1 MIAAKVKLDKIRLDG
16 GTQMRKDL
24 DMQMI
29 YNYKEAMENG
39 DVFPKL
45 HTVFDGE
52 FHWLVDGFHRY
63 HAYKLL
69 NQKEVDVHYEMGSKL
84 EAQVIAFGVN
94 GDHGKQRTNIE
105 KHDIVLA
112 ASIHELTK
120 NKSDRELAKI
130 CKVSAPF
137 VASVRNPEVKER
149 QNQQRKKSSRKKLAE
164 NNNPNDNRGVI
175 GLHPGSDSFEPV
187 SEIFAPDDDELRANE
202 LAEKA
207 DRELLNKLLDASEP
221 LAVAYEE
228 IKKLTLLNAQ
238 QETRIAALQREK
250 NEAIADAKRAQAQ
263 LDKLRKEKK

>member
-16 GTQMRKDL
+16 GTQMRKNL
-24 DMQMI
+24 NMQMI
-29 YNYKEAMENG
+29 YSYKEAMENG
-39 DVFPKL
+39 DIFPKL
-45 HTVFDGE
+45 HTVFDGKT
-52 FHWLVDGFHRY
+52 HWLVDGFHRY

-69 NQKEVDVHYEMGSKL
+69 NEKEVDVHYEMGNQL

-94 GDHGKQRTNIE
+94 GKHGKQRTNAE
-105 KHDIVLA
+105 KHDIVSA
-112 ASIHELTK
+112 ALIHELTK
-120 NKSDRELAKI
+120 DKSDREIARI
-130 CKVSAPF
+130 CQVSAPF

-149 QNQQRKKSSRKKLAE
+149 QAKQIEKHFEKKIAE
-164 NNNPNDNRGVI
+164 NNNPSNDRGVI
-175 GLHPGSDSFEPV
+175 KLHPGSDSFEPV